1 MGKNVD
7 KSAYTIH
14 GETVIRVGWHLPKWQ
29 NLRDLHKDQ
38 RNVYLVL
45 VKDLM
50 EDKNLSDAIISAETG
65 NKASIKSLNNL
76 IFSIG
81 EKAGKNIAFKVIENG
96 NNIVQEINDIKA
108 MLDGKKF
115 TPLKQCL

>member
-1 MGKNVD
+1 
-7 KSAYTIH
+7 
-14 GETVIRVGWHLPKWQ
+14 
-29 NLRDLHKDQ
+29 
-38 RNVYLVL
+38 
-45 VKDLM
+45 
-50 EDKNLSDAIISAETG
+50 
-65 NKASIKSLNNL
+65 L

-115 TPLKQCL
+115 TPLKHIAG